1 MDKLIAQDFD
11 GCLAILEE
19 QKKINGEPADVSKRR
34 PEHHQGVSQPRYSS
48 ESCAAE
54 RVTVWPQ
61 DATNDPQYLCDD
73 LNVYVPSGV
82 HPIPPGAWPG
92 EGGDTAAAFLRAKAR
107 HCKEN
112 PPGPDFAG
120 VTPKFGN

>member
-34 PEHHQGVSQPRYSS
+34 PEHHQG
-48 ESCAAE
+48 
-54 RVTVWPQ
+54 